1 MRGRIIQ
8 LAARLSTR
16 FRRGRGGSSDA
27 LLSLLPDEALLPLKR
42 IGLDPVPEMA
52 ALRDREPVS
61 LLKLP
66 FGIRG

>member
-8 LAARLSTR
+8 LAARWSAR
-16 FRRGRGGSSDA
+16 FRRGRGGSADA